1 MEGGKKMFQH
11 LNLRKIIDDGNYDN
25 GGFRDD
31 KWVVMMKGGGEI
43 CDHSISNIEDD
54 SIKYSPSSSLSSS
67 SSSDFVEEDD
77 ASSSSTSSTSSS
89 SSSSNGPLYELSALM
104 AQLPIKRG
112 LSKFY
117 QGKSQSF
124 TSLVN
129 VNNIEDLAKKENIYS
144 SYKMRMKSCK
154 SYAAGLDIGG
164 RHHHHHHHHH
174 NNKSISPKATI
185 AKNSS
190 RVSPFLSS
198 LGKRTSLVTGCK
210 PAISVQRNF

>member
-1 MEGGKKMFQH
+1 MEDGKKMFQH
-11 LNLRKIIDDGNYDN
+11 LNLRKIIDAGNYDN
-25 GGFRDD
+25 GGTRDD

-43 CDHSISNIEDD
+43 CDHSISIEDD

-67 SSSDFVEEDD
+67 SSDFVEEDD
-77 ASSSSTSSTSSS
+77 ASSSTSSTSS

-124 TSLVN
+124 TSLAN
-129 VNNIEDLAKKENIYS
+129 VNNIEDLAKKENYYS

-154 SYAAGLDIGG
+154 SYAAGLDI
-164 RHHHHHHHHH
+164 RHHHHHH
-174 NNKSISPKATI
+174 NNKKSISPKATI
-185 AKNSS
+185 AKKSS
-190 RVSPFLSS
+190 RLSPFLSS
-198 LGKRTSLVTGCK
+198 IGKRTSLVTGCR

>member
-1 MEGGKKMFQH
+1 MFQH
-11 LNLRKIIDDGNYDN
+11 LNLRKIIDAGNYDN

-77 ASSSSTSSTSSS
+77 ASSSSASSTSS

-124 TSLVN
+124 TSLAN
-129 VNNIEDLAKKENIYS
+129 VNNMEDLAKKENNYS

-164 RHHHHHHHHH
+164 HHH
-174 NNKSISPKATI
+174 NKSISPKATI

-198 LGKRTSLVTGCK
+198 LGKRTSLVTGCR

>member
-11 LNLRKIIDDGNYDN
+11 LNLRKIIDAGNYDN

-77 ASSSSTSSTSSS
+77 ASSSSASSTSS

-124 TSLVN
+124 TSLAN
-129 VNNIEDLAKKENIYS
+129 VNNMEDLAKKENNYS

-164 RHHHHHHHHH
+164 HHH
-174 NNKSISPKATI
+174 NKSISPKATI

-198 LGKRTSLVTGCK
+198 LGKRTSLVTGCR

>member
-11 LNLRKIIDDGNYDN
+11 LNLRKIIDAGDYDN

-31 KWVVMMKGGGEI
+31 KWVVMKKGGGEI
-43 CDHSISNIEDD
+43 CDHSISIEDD
-54 SIKYSPSSSLSSS
+54 SIKYSPKSSSLSS

-77 ASSSSTSSTSSS
+77 ASSSSTLSTSS

-124 TSLVN
+124 TSLAN
-129 VNNIEDLAKKENIYS
+129 VNNIEDLSKKENNYS

-164 RHHHHHHHHH
+164 HHHHHHHH
-174 NNKSISPKATI
+174 NNKSMISPKATI

-198 LGKRTSLVTGCK
+198 LGKRTSLVTGCR